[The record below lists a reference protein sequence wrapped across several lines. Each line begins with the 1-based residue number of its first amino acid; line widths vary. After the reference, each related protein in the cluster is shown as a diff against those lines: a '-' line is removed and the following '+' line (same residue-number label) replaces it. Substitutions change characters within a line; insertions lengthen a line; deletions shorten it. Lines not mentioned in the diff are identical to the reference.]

1 MLTFLLTKKLTIVNI
16 ISQTTKKAHRPSPGP
31 MCFCKTARSIMN
43 VKATP
48 FNSFAFVSMAALA
61 ISGGSLVACQL
72 QSAFQTKEA
81 PTLFTPKTQPSTYG
95 VLTAKITGKHS
106 GVAVIKLDSFR
117 LNVSFDFEAHPDSYG
132 VPGSEFTAV
141 DITQLTVNEITDVN
155 GKSYNDFTEFE
166 DIRNI
171 NDLLKGFIERNKLV
185 EA

>member
-1 MLTFLLTKKLTIVNI
+1 
-16 ISQTTKKAHRPSPGP
+16 
-31 MCFCKTARSIMN
+31 MN
-43 VKATP
+43 VKASP

-72 QSAFQTKEA
+72 QPAFQTKEA

-95 VLTAKITGKHS
+95 VLTAKIT
-106 GVAVIKLDSFR
+106 
-117 LNVSFDFEAHPDSYG
+117 
-132 VPGSEFTAV
+132 
-141 DITQLTVNEITDVN
+141 VNEITDIN

-171 NDLLKGFIERNKLV
+171 NGLLKGFIERNKLV

>member
-1 MLTFLLTKKLTIVNI
+1 MRYL
-16 ISQTTKKAHRPSPGP
+16 SRRQQKAHRPSPGP

-43 VKATP
+43 VKAPP

-72 QSAFQTKEA
+72 QPAFQTKA
-81 PTLFTPKTQPSTYG
+81 PSLFTPKTQPSTYG

-171 NDLLKGFIERNKLV
+171 NGLLKASSNVTSWWRLNDV
-185 EA
+185 

>member
-1 MLTFLLTKKLTIVNI
+1 MILSRRQQKSTPNLLPLDVLL
-16 ISQTTKKAHRPSPGP
+16 Q
-31 MCFCKTARSIMN
+31 TARSIMN
-43 VKATP
+43 VKVNS
-48 FNSFAFVSMAALA
+48 FNSFNSFAFAFAFVSMAALA

-72 QSAFQTKEA
+72 QPAFQTKEA

-95 VLTAKITGKHS
+95 VLTAKITGKHT

-117 LNVSFDFEAHPDSYG
+117 LNVSFDFEAHLDSYG

-141 DITQLTVNEITDVN
+141 DITQLTVNEITDIN

-171 NDLLKGFIERNKLV
+171 NGLLKGFIERNKLV

>member
-1 MLTFLLTKKLTIVNI
+1 MLLQNCEINYERKSSSFQLICICQHGCSCNLWWFFSCLPIATSFPNK
-16 ISQTTKKAHRPSPGP
+16 
-31 MCFCKTARSIMN
+31 RS
-43 VKATP
+43 
-48 FNSFAFVSMAALA
+48 SFS
-61 ISGGSLVACQL
+61 IY
-72 QSAFQTKEA
+72 
-81 PTLFTPKTQPSTYG
+81 PKTQPSTYG

-171 NDLLKGFIERNKLV
+171 NGLLKGFIERNKLV

>member
-1 MLTFLLTKKLTIVNI
+1 MNI
-16 ISQTTKKAHRPSPGP
+16 GNAILISQTLKKHTDSLTFRCALLY
-31 MCFCKTARSIMN
+31 ARSIMN

-72 QSAFQTKEA
+72 QPAFQTKEA

-132 VPGSEFTAV
+132 VLGSEFTAV
-141 DITQLTVNEITDVN
+141 DITQLTVNEITDIN

>member
-1 MLTFLLTKKLTIVNI
+1 MTINI
-16 ISQTTKKAHRPSPGP
+16 GNAIFISQTTKKHTDSLTFRCALLY
-31 MCFCKTARSIMN
+31 ARSIMN
-43 VKATP
+43 VKAPP

-72 QSAFQTKEA
+72 QPAFQTKEA

-117 LNVSFDFEAHPDSYG
+117 LNVSFDFEAHSDSYG

-141 DITQLTVNEITDVN
+141 EITQLTVNEITDVN

>member
-1 MLTFLLTKKLTIVNI
+1 MTTNI
-16 ISQTTKKAHRPSPGP
+16 RTLIFISQTTKKAHQNSTPDVLLQNCEIS
-31 MCFCKTARSIMN
+31 MN
-43 VKATP
+43 VKANP

-72 QSAFQTKEA
+72 QPAMQEHEHVSF
-81 PTLFTPKTQPSTYG
+81 FTPKTQPSTYG

-117 LNVSFDFEAHPDSYG
+117 VNVSFDFEAHPDSYG

-141 DITQLTVNEITDVN
+141 DITQLSVNEITDIN
-155 GKSYNDFTEFE
+155 GKSYNDFTEFD

-171 NDLLKGFIERNKLV
+171 NALLKGFIERNKLV
-185 EA
+185 EADHV

>member
-1 MLTFLLTKKLTIVNI
+1 MRYLSRRQQKSTPPLPRSDVLL
-16 ISQTTKKAHRPSPGP
+16 Q
-31 MCFCKTARSIMN
+31 TARLIMN

-72 QSAFQTKEA
+72 QPAFQTKEA
-81 PTLFTPKTQPSTYG
+81 PSLFTPKTQPSTYG

>member
-1 MLTFLLTKKLTIVNI
+1 
-16 ISQTTKKAHRPSPGP
+16 
-31 MCFCKTARSIMN
+31 
-43 VKATP
+43 
-48 FNSFAFVSMAALA
+48 
-61 ISGGSLVACQL
+61 
-72 QSAFQTKEA
+72 KEA
-81 PTLFTPKTQPSTYG
+81 PSLFTPKTQPSTYG

-141 DITQLTVNEITDVN
+141 EITQLTVNEITDVN

-171 NDLLKGFIERNKLV
+171 NGLLKGFIERNKLV